1 MWSTLI
7 GLIER
12 WWREKPRLD
21 VVRAVVHLRD
31 TMIKC
36 QNWYSQYLDAL
47 KAGDL
52 ETLSPDPRVE
62 WTRSLSQLNERVVEL
77 DVVLSIFSP
86 EAHKAIRAY
95 MGAEDLVMGAMG
107 LEVAAEELHQPLDLD
122 IRNVSMSATFSEA
135 LNQLREFIAKNFK
148 AEEIFAASVSR
159 WR

>member
-1 MWSTLI
+1 MWTTLI

-31 TMIKC
+31 AMIEC
-36 QNWYSQYLDAL
+36 QNWYSQYLAAL

-52 ETLSPDPRVE
+52 ETLYPHPGVE
-62 WTRSLSQLNERVVEL
+62 WTRSLTTLNKRVAEL
-77 DVVLSIFSP
+77 DTVLSIFSP

-95 MGAEDLVMGAMG
+95 IGAESLEVGAMG
-107 LEVAAEELHQPLDLD
+107 LELAAKELKQPLDLD
-122 IRNVSMSATFSEA
+122 IRNVAMSASFSEA
-135 LNQLREFIAKNFK
+135 LDQLREFIAKNFK
-148 AEEIFAASVSR
+148 ADEIFAASSSR